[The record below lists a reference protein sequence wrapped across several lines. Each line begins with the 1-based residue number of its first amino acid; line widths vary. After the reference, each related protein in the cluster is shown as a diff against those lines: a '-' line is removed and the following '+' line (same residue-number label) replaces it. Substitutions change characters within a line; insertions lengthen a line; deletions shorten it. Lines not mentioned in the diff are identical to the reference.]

1 MHALVLKGLSKSNFR
16 LLFHRFCLA
25 PAMEWRGRRPLR
37 TVARWSKGLLI
48 PLLLSYYN
56 AITYCIIK
64 KIEAGCVYIRVCKRC
79 FSKKEKLDWWRGRR
93 RLTARYACM
102 TQTCRPFGIFLNHAS
117 PEWDTIDE
125 TTAAT
130 PRPRRVRL
138 SNCPVT
144 FCFATIAK
152 LLPPDPYKPRALTLT
167 SVTHTPLSRPMA
179 MRAIFF
185 VSCICRIDWLSTT
198 AHAHVSSWC
207 TLSSTCLV
215 VAWPP

>member
-102 TQTCRPFGIFLNHAS
+102 TQTCRPFGIFWTMPAPNETRSMRLPRQHRVLVAFVCPIVQLRFAS
-117 PEWDTIDE
+117 PRLQSFSCPTRTSLELSLSLPSPT
-125 TTAAT
+125 
-130 PRPRRVRL
+130 RP
-138 SNCPVT
+138 CPARWPCERYFSFHAYAVLIGLAQQHMLMLAVGAP
-144 FCFATIAK
+144 C
-152 LLPPDPYKPRALTLT
+152 
-167 SVTHTPLSRPMA
+167 HPL
-179 MRAIFF
+179 
-185 VSCICRIDWLSTT
+185 VS
-198 AHAHVSSWC
+198 
-207 TLSSTCLV
+207 
-215 VAWPP
+215 